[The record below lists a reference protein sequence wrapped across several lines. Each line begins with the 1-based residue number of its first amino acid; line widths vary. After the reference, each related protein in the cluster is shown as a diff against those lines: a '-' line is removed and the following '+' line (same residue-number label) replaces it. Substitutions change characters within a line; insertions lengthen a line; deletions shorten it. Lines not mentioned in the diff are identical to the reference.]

1 VGDDE
6 ADATNHEAT
15 PGAAQTEG
23 YHSYVE
29 QRATRTLTFRRYAAA
44 MARRLPKARVL
55 DVGCALG
62 FFLEA
67 ALEHGLDAHGI
78 DASNAAISA
87 IRPRFGERVKSGTL
101 ASVPD
106 REHASY
112 DIVFASDIIEHI
124 PKPHEFVAQVARL
137 LKPAGEFVGI
147 TPNARSLLARISGK
161 RWVSFKPPEHV
172 ILYTPRQM
180 RTLLSRDFAS
190 VVVTPALQEYPATLV
205 AQRLVELLGPAT
217 ELGQRTRSALGARRL
232 RVPDGNMLI
241 RATKA

>member
-1 VGDDE
+1 
-6 ADATNHEAT
+6 
-15 PGAAQTEG
+15 
-23 YHSYVE
+23 
-29 QRATRTLTFRRYAAA
+29 

-205 AQRLVELLGPAT
+205 AQRLVELLGPVT